1 MTILVTGG
9 RGHVARSI
17 VRHLLAAGESV
28 RVGSR
33 SPASVDVPQGAEV
46 VEVDLARPE
55 TLPAALRGIS
65 KVFVYADPAGMG
77 PFVDAAVSAGLKH
90 VVLLSAG
97 VVALPE
103 HADFNHM
110 ARMHRAAEQE
120 LIGSGI
126 PWTFLRPGAFNTNT
140 LHWAPAI
147 RAERAVR
154 AAHPGTH
161 VDTIHEDDVA
171 AVAVRAFTEPGH
183 EGASYVLTGPESIT
197 QEEQV
202 KLIGEAIGHHVQFV
216 ELTPEQ
222 YKQELGDLAP
232 EEAVDQLLSFLA
244 EYDGVPV
251 PIVNTVAAVTGR
263 RARSFAQWAIDH
275 ADDFR

>member
-17 VRHLLAAGESV
+17 VRQLLAAGETV

-33 SPASVDVPQGAEV
+33 SPAEVEAPQGTEK

-55 TLPAALRGIS
+55 TLPAALHGVS
-65 KVFVYADPAGMG
+65 KAFVYADPAGLG
-77 PFVDAAVSAGLKH
+77 PFVDAAVAAGVKH

-110 ARMHRAAEQE
+110 ARMHRTAEQA
-120 LIGSGI
+120 LIDSGI
-126 PWTFLRPGAFNTNT
+126 PWTFLRPGAFHTNT
-140 LHWAPAI
+140 LHWAPSI
-147 RAERAVR
+147 RADRAVR

-171 AVAVRAFTEPGH
+171 AVAVCAFTEPGH
-183 EGASYVLTGPESIT
+183 EGASYQMTGPESIT
-197 QEEQV
+197 QGEQV

-216 ELTPEQ
+216 ELTAEQ

-251 PIVNTVAAVTGR
+251 PIVDTVAEVTGR
-263 RARSFAQWAIDH
+263 PARTFAQWAVDH

>member
-17 VRHLLAAGESV
+17 VRQLLAAGESV

-33 SPASVDVPQGAEV
+33 SPAGVEPFPGAET
-46 VEVDLARPE
+46 VEVDLARPG
-55 TLPAALRGIS
+55 TLPAALRGVS
-65 KVFVYADPAGMG
+65 KAFVYADPAGLG
-77 PFVDAAVSAGLKH
+77 PFVDAAAAAGLEH

-103 HADFNHM
+103 HAEFNHM
-110 ARMHRAAEQE
+110 ARMHRAAEQV
-120 LIGSGI
+120 LIDSGI

-171 AVAVRAFTEPGH
+171 AVAVCAFTEPGH
-183 EGASYVLTGPESIT
+183 EGASYMLTGPESIT
-197 QEEQV
+197 QGEQV
-202 KLIGEAIGHHVQFV
+202 KLIGEAIGHHVEFV
-216 ELTPEQ
+216 ELTPEE

-232 EEAVDQLLSFLA
+232 EEAVDQLLTFLA

-251 PIVNTVAAVTGR
+251 PIVNTVAEVTGR
-263 RARSFAQWAIDH
+263 PARTFAQWAVDH